1 MKESFRAW
9 RDGRRFA
16 LCLTHDVDRV
26 KKAWWHSVYYFL
38 KTGNLHHLKTLFAKH
53 GEPYW
58 NIEKIME
65 IEQKLGVR
73 STFFFLN
80 ERKKLEILRPKTYE
94 LAVGNYDICAT
105 KIAQAIKKLDV
116 GGWEIGVHGSY
127 DSYDNVTLMAKEKKE
142 LEKIVGK
149 SIIGIRQHYL
159 NLEVPKT
166 WELQRQVG
174 FKYDASFGFNDRIGF
189 RDNRTYPF
197 RPFSD
202 EFLEIPLA
210 IMDVPLFDSSNDTE
224 DAWHKSEELI
234 SRAENDGGLLAVLWH
249 SNRFDDEEYPGQEQ
263 IYVRIIEECKRRNA
277 WIVPGKDVWSWLKG
291 DL

>member
-1 MKESFRAW
+1 MKETFKAW
-9 RDGRRFA
+9 PDGARFA

-26 KKAWWHSVYYFL
+26 KKFWWHSTYYFL

-58 NIEKIME
+58 NIEKIMG
-65 IEQKLGVR
+65 IEEKLGVR

-80 ERKKLEILRPKTYE
+80 ESKKLKIFRPKTYE
-94 LAVGNYDICAT
+94 LALGNYDIFDS
-105 KIAQAIKKLDV
+105 QVVEAIRKLDM

-127 DSYDNVTLMAKEKKE
+127 DSYNNVMLLAKEKRE
-142 LEKIVGK
+142 LEIIVGK
-149 SIIGIRQHYL
+149 PIMGIRQHYL

-166 WELQRQVG
+166 WELQREVG

-189 RDNRTYPF
+189 RDYKTRPF

-210 IMDVPLFDSSNDTE
+210 IMDAPLFDSSSDAE
-224 DAWHKSEELI
+224 DGWHKCEEQI
-234 SRAENDGGLLAVLWH
+234 SRAENAEGLLTVLWH
-249 SNRFDDEEYPGQEQ
+249 NNRFDDEEYSGQGR
-263 IYVRIIEECKRRNA
+263 IYEKIIEECKRRKA
-277 WIVPGKDVWSWLKG
+277 WIGTGEDVWSWFNG
-291 DL
+291 DS